1 MATKRRTSLGSSIKR
16 FISRNTRLPVPDRS
30 NGDQYHYIHNFAQ
43 TTEKECILY
52 DKENEK
58 IYREHLRLFDKTN
71 EKLKALGSP
80 MRVNDRP
87 IGTPSPN
94 NYERLC
100 IWRKRNEK
108 KSVHDQSIALLYV
121 LSKGYNIKFPSS
133 KCDGLEA
140 FEAITL
146 STELIASNHENIEE
160 EVVSFLEGKLGM
172 GNICEPLDDIISCHS
187 IVSPQMK
194 RKHDLMTNSL
204 KIDVDSNESLTD
216 AVGGGSCNNN
226 NSDES
231 DISFSINTNYKEKN
245 MNARTDTRTDTRGDT
260 RADIRTDTRAET
272 KNIMTTN
279 TPNLINVTN
288 FHLPKDMTDNSQMR
302 CGQPEHHN
310 IPAKVSFFEQNS
322 HPKPMTRQQH
332 MYHGSDDMTRMQN
345 PMSSSSY
352 ISGSAPPQYDFQHS

>member
-1 MATKRRTSLGSSIKR
+1 MATKRKTSFGSTIKR

-80 MRVNDRP
+80 MRVNEHP

-140 FEAITL
+140 YEAITL
-146 STELIASNHENIEE
+146 STELIASNHENMEE
-160 EVVSFLEGKLGM
+160 EVVSFLENKLGT
-172 GNICEPLDDIISCHS
+172 GNVCESIEDIISCQK

-194 RKHDLMTNSL
+194 RKNDWMTNSL
-204 KIDVDSNESLTD
+204 KIDIDSSESLID
-216 AVGGGSCNNN
+216 AVGEGRNNCHN

-231 DISFSINTNYKEKN
+231 DISFRINTNYKEKN
-245 MNARTDTRTDTRGDT
+245 MNKSKIVDTRGDT
-260 RADIRTDTRAET
+260 RTET
-272 KNIMTTN
+272 KNTINTN

-302 CGQPEHHN
+302 CDQPEHHN
-310 IPAKVSFFEQNS
+310 IPAKVSFFEHNS
-322 HPKPMTRQQH
+322 QYNPKPITRHPH
-332 MYHGSDDMTRMQN
+332 MYHSSDDITRMQN
-345 PMSSSSY
+345 TIPSSSY